1 MTTATLSILFLN
13 MDVAS
18 LMHPLEMKTQLLSFH
33 TYCTLNAHQTTGIF
47 PSFTHAGKVEENS
60 IEGHR
65 KVSAALFHDRG
76 LGNLLKNPF
85 PHRRIEEALV
95 GSRSMDVVSHWFW
108 GVLVT
113 RKHVN
118 WKVAGPMA
126 VLPDLLAFIP
136 SLVYS
141 LANGIERPTVDDTTV
156 TSDFPAIAWEMY
168 QYTHSAVVVTLAV
181 LLTWGLFT
189 RFKGSRFESQFAEQY
204 RSKPLK
210 MAFLLWIPWY
220 LNILLDIP
228 SHTLQF
234 FPTPVFFPLSD
245 FHIDGTRWS
254 TPIVL
259 FTNVGVLVVLWAY
272 VLRKD
277 RIKRQEENQPL
288 V

>member
-1 MTTATLSILFLN
+1 
-13 MDVAS
+13 
-18 LMHPLEMKTQLLSFH
+18 
-33 TYCTLNAHQTTGIF
+33 
-47 PSFTHAGKVEENS
+47 
-60 IEGHR
+60 
-65 KVSAALFHDRG
+65 
-76 LGNLLKNPF
+76 
-85 PHRRIEEALV
+85 
-95 GSRSMDVVSHWFW
+95 MDVVSHWFW

-118 WKVAGPMA
+118 WRVAGPMA

-168 QYTHSAVVVTLAV
+168 QYTHSAVVVTFAV
-181 LLTWGLFT
+181 LLTWWLFT
-189 RFKGSRFESQFAEQY
+189 RFSGSRFESQFAEQH

-220 LNILLDIP
+220 MNILLDIP

-259 FTNVGVLVVLWAY
+259 FTNVGVLVVLWIY

-277 RIKRQEENQPL
+277 RLQRAETS
-288 V
+288 

>member
-1 MTTATLSILFLN
+1 
-13 MDVAS
+13 
-18 LMHPLEMKTQLLSFH
+18 
-33 TYCTLNAHQTTGIF
+33 
-47 PSFTHAGKVEENS
+47 
-60 IEGHR
+60 
-65 KVSAALFHDRG
+65 
-76 LGNLLKNPF
+76 
-85 PHRRIEEALV
+85 
-95 GSRSMDVVSHWFW
+95 MDVVSHWFW

-126 VLPDLLAFIP
+126 VLPDLLAFSP
-136 SLVYS
+136 SLIYS

-156 TSDFPAIAWEMY
+156 TSDFPAITWETY
-168 QYTHSAVVVTLAV
+168 QYTHSAVMVTFAV
-181 LLTWGLFT
+181 LVSWWLFA
-189 RFKGSRFESQFAEQY
+189 RFSGSRFESQFAEQH

-220 LNILLDIP
+220 MNILLDIP

-234 FPTPVFFPLSD
+234 FPTPVFYPISD

-259 FTNVGVLVVLWAY
+259 FTNVGVLVVLWIY

-277 RIKRQEENQPL
+277 RIMRQEENQPL